1 MPVPTLPD
9 ANAKMLKSNLI
20 QVIFKD
26 KKKKNFCINQARI
39 DSITL
44 LKDKHILEASILSL
58 ITQILVSMVTS
69 QPENRRNS
77 LTL

>member
-26 KKKKNFCINQARI
+26 KKKKK
-39 DSITL
+39 L
-44 LKDKHILEASILSL
+44 LHKSSKDRLDHIAK
-58 ITQILVSMVTS
+58 
-69 QPENRRNS
+69 R
-77 LTL
+77 